1 VLEPREAGRVPEL
14 VSDGGGLPFAPRA
27 LDGPAEPLKP
37 DDPPVAAMLAHLAS
51 RRGPKPS
58 RGLFKRSPAPPP
70 PPPPTLAGWRV
81 LARTDDEA
89 LFGRGRPPKLVTIA
103 IRRDARRG
111 TWSCYGESI
120 ERPLRASRDRIRASS
135 WRLDPSTDCKPT
147 DTLLRILVKEQT
159 FAGAQRATGRV
170 LVPDLYQDAD
180 ELVLTIF
187 VTPLPG
193 FKARSPNPETPVRVA
208 LPAPV
213 GERQLIDGALYEFE

>member
-1 VLEPREAGRVPEL
+1 
-14 VSDGGGLPFAPRA
+14 
-27 LDGPAEPLKP
+27 
-37 DDPPVAAMLAHLAS
+37 
-51 RRGPKPS
+51 
-58 RGLFKRSPAPPP
+58 
-70 PPPPTLAGWRV
+70 
-81 LARTDDEA
+81 
-89 LFGRGRPPKLVTIA
+89 
-103 IRRDARRG
+103 
-111 TWSCYGESI
+111 
-120 ERPLRASRDRIRASS
+120 LRASRDRIRASS

-170 LVPDLYQDAD
+170 LVPDLFQDKD

-213 GERQLIDGALYEFE
+213 GERQLIDGALYEIE